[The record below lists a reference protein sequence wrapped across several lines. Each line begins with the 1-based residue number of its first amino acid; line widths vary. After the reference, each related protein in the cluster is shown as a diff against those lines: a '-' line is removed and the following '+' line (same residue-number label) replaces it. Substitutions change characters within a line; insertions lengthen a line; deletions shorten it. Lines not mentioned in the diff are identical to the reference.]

1 MGPGIVIPVVVL
13 VVAVPAGLL
22 WAKRRFTVTDTA
34 GDDVVAASGARITS
48 NALRDL
54 PSPPWRVVY
63 EIAPDK
69 LGAIEHVVIGP
80 AGVFAV
86 RTSMEPLPAQLDRE
100 PTAQEL
106 AAPAIARGELD
117 DALRR
122 CGLSSDRLVVVH
134 WGKQGNDDAPD
145 LAVEPRPGE
154 IAVDGRRLGQWAAGL
169 TDRRL
174 AASQVDLAWQTVTTA
189 IGRPDPLV

>member
-13 VVAVPAGLL
+13 VVAVPIGLL
-22 WAKRRFTVTDTA
+22 WARRRFTAAHST
-34 GDDVVAASGARITS
+34 GGDVVAASGTRITS
-48 NALRDL
+48 NALRGL

-69 LGAIEHVVIGP
+69 LGAIEHVLIGP
-80 AGVFAV
+80 SGVFAV
-86 RTSMEPLPAQLDRE
+86 RTSMEPLPPPLDRE

-122 CGLSSDRLVVVH
+122 CGLTSERLLVVH
-134 WGKQGNDDAPD
+134 WGKRDDGQAAI
-145 LAVEPRPGE
+145 AVEPRPGE
-154 IAVDGRRLGQWAAGL
+154 IAVDGRRLDEWAAGL
-169 TDRRL
+169 ADQRL
-174 AASQVDLAWQTVTTA
+174 AGSQVDLAWQTVTTA
-189 IGRPDPLV
+189 IGRPDPLG